1 MSSKK
6 KTSLGS
12 KFISLTNDEL
22 SAKKFYFLYT
32 VIFLLTAAAVFSQF
46 IYNHKS
52 FVFCD
57 TNGGGDGLVQ
67 HYNGF
72 VYFGVYIAGVFAFSF
87 DKVYGLCY
95 ALLVAQ
101 IVVNVLKYIE
111 VYLIYKKAPLNLKT
125 ILTLLIVVVVNFG
138 AIFALRYI
146 NVAIWLW
153 MIIGVSMGIALVLL
167 NIFVISLYRKD
178 EFKTFLSLRV

>member
-1 MSSKK
+1 M
-6 KTSLGS
+6 TIIACANLVNE
-12 KFISLTNDEL
+12 LTGPNGTMLAMTGKEKWEL
-22 SAKKFYFLYT
+22 
-32 VIFLLTAAAVFSQF
+32 V
-46 IYNHKS
+46 
-52 FVFCD
+52 
-57 TNGGGDGLVQ
+57 
-67 HYNGF
+67 NGF

-101 IVVNVLKYIE
+101 VVVNVLKYIE
-111 VYLIYKKAPLNLKT
+111 VYIIYKKVPLNLKT

-153 MIIGVSMGIALVLL
+153 MIIGVSTGIALVLL
-167 NIFVISLYRKD
+167 NVFVISLYRKD
-178 EFKTFLSLRV
+178 DIKTFLSLRI